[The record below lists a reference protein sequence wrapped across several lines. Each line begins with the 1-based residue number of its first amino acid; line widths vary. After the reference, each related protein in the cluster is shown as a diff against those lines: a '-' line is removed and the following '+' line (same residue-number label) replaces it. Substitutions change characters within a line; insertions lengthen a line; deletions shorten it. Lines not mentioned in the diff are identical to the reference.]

1 MEQYDLV
8 PDDLMSFRVSVGEIS
23 LGLLEKPWLG
33 KEAIGCAQEY
43 LLSRICSAKNEVL
56 CHVLSFFS
64 GQWWIDQ
71 VINQTMNPSV

>member
-43 LLSRICSAKNEVL
+43 LLSRICSATNEVL
-56 CHVLSFFS
+56 SCFVFFL
-64 GQWWIDQ
+64 WAVVALI
-71 VINQTMNPSV
+71 MK